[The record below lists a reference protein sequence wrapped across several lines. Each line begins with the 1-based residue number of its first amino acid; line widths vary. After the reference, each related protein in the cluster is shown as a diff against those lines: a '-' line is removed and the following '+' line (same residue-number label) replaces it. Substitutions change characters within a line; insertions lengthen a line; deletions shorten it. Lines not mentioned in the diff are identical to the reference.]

1 MRPKKA
7 ERVFNVGPEGQT
19 SVHSDSEE
27 VTLELPPISDDSS
40 PDEVIFLTHILSLKT
55 AALVHL
61 GLIKDYGDELDL
73 ETAKQ
78 IIDTLEVLEK
88 RTKDHLSFEE
98 SRHLEASIKELKVAY
113 LSIAK

>member
-1 MRPKKA
+1 MSPKKA

-19 SVHSDSEE
+19 SVHSDPEE
-27 VTLELPPISDDSS
+27 VTLELPPISADSS
-40 PDEVIFLTHILSLKT
+40 PDEVVFLTHILSLKT

-88 RTKDHLSFEE
+88 RTKGHLSFEE

>member
-1 MRPKKA
+1 MSSKWP
-7 ERVFNVGPEGQT
+7 ERVINVGPHGEAAIDEDHHSFEGPT
-19 SVHSDSEE
+19 IEI
-27 VTLELPPISDDSS
+27 PRNSS

-61 GLIKDYGDELDL
+61 GIITDYGDELDL

-78 IIDTLEVLEK
+78 IIDTLEVLSK
-88 RTKDHLSFEE
+88 RTKDHLSYEE

-113 LSIAK
+113 LSVSK